1 MPISQTEGYFENP
14 YYCIL
19 EEHMLFLLP
28 LKKNSKKKC
37 FRMLRQKPTEIL
49 P

>member
-14 YYCIL
+14 QYRFL
-19 EEHMLFLLP
+19 EEPMP
-28 LKKNSKKKC
+28 
-37 FRMLRQKPTEIL
+37 FRMLTQKPTQVL